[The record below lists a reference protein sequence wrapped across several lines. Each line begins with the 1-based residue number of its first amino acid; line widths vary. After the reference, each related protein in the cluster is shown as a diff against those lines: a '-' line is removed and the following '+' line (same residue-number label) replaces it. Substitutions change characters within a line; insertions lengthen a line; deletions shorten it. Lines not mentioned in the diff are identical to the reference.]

1 MTVRVVVAD
10 DQPLLRAGLRGII
23 DTAPDLTVVAEAGTG
38 REAVAAVERHRPDL
52 ILMDI
57 RMPDGDGIQAT
68 ATITTSSHTRV
79 LILTTFDLDEYVY
92 AALRAGA
99 SGFLLKDAAPADLL
113 GALRVIAA
121 GDAILAPGVT
131 RRLIA
136 EFAAPQAARPAVP
149 SGRDRSR
156 SELDPVLNAI
166 SNRELEVLQLVAAGL
181 SNAEI
186 AARLH
191 ISHGTTKSHIAHLL
205 TKLEARDRIQLV
217 IIAHQCELA
226 AIQDQTRP

>member
-23 DTAPDLTVVAEAGTG
+23 DTAPDLTVVAEASTG
-38 REAVAAVERHRPDL
+38 RESVAAVNEHRPDL
-52 ILMDI
+52 VLMDI
-57 RMPDGDGIQAT
+57 RMPDGDGIAAT
-68 ATITTSSHTRV
+68 AAITASTATRV

-99 SGFLLKDAAPADLL
+99 SGFLLKDAAPADLIA
-113 GALRVIAA
+113 ALRVIAA

-136 EFAAPQAARPAVP
+136 EFAAPSGAAADAVLAAI
-149 SGRDRSR
+149 SSR
-156 SELDPVLNAI
+156 ELDVL
-166 SNRELEVLQLVAAGL
+166 RLVGAGL

-186 AARLH
+186 AARLY
-191 ISHGTTKSHIAHLL
+191 ISRSTTKTHIAHLL
-205 TKLEARDRIQLV
+205 TKLAARDRVQLA
-217 IIAHQCELA
+217 IIAHQSGL
-226 AIQDQTRP
+226 ITRSRC